1 MKNVFYVACISGMIA
16 VAIVLIIFWVIF
28 PTAWVFFIIPAVVGW
43 SIDRF
48 GTFDATK
55 LENEEEFTATARKVG
70 LTCAAIV
77 LACII
82 ISVLP
87 LFFTM
92 SVGDHLMSIMFY
104 VICAISVYW
113 AYKRGVQCVTDAYYE
128 SQS

>member
-1 MKNVFYVACISGMIA
+1 MKNVFCVACISGMIA

-87 LFFTM
+87 LFL
-92 SVGDHLMSIMFY
+92 VHP
-104 VICAISVYW
+104 
-113 AYKRGVQCVTDAYYE
+113 KNGVMAWCRHNKGSSEKWSDGMVSA
-128 SQS
+128 